1 VAFLNGSLSH
11 ALSLARLSFR
21 LPQLFTPTLY
31 RRLELPLPQ
40 QRLTWPLEA
49 RDGRAVIFDM
59 DGTLSIFMRRRGGTH
74 FETLVMT
81 LNSKRFATKSAK
93 VGSAFAGFS
102 NAGTNRRQKGL

>member
-49 RDGRAVIFDM
+49 RDGRGCHFRYGRNSVDLHAKAWWDTFRDFGHDFELKAVRNQI
-59 DGTLSIFMRRRGGTH
+59 GKGGIS
-74 FETLVMT
+74 FCRL
-81 LNSKRFATKSAK
+81 F
-93 VGSAFAGFS
+93 
-102 NAGTNRRQKGL
+102 